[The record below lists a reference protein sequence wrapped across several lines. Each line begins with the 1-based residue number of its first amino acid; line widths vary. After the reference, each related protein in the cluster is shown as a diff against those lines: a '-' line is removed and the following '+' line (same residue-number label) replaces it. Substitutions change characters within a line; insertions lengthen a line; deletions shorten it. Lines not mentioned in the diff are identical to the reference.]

1 MRATR
6 SIVICTTPRSGST
19 LLCRYLAATGHAG
32 NPQEYL
38 LESALPVLYERQGAR
53 DFPSYFEALLSRE
66 ATPNGVFAIKL
77 MGVPDGFEGYLAR
90 LRELPGLGD
99 PERPPP
105 ELLAAAFPG
114 VRYVWLTRRDRL
126 RQALSLLRAQASGR
140 WQSTQAAP
148 RSPIAAAGEGP
159 GGAPDLGAVDDAIT
173 DLVSWDAAWEGFFAQ
188 AGVRPVS
195 LVYEDLV
202 RDPRATLHE
211 LLAALG
217 IALPAEWKPGPP
229 ERSRLADETTERWLS
244 AYRREAKRARARAR
258 RRAAAVDAGEY
269 LRPETLSA
277 RELGRRVPASR
288 LLKALLARLLGGGRA
303 PAARAAS
310 EPSDVDPG

>member
-19 LLCRYLAATGHAG
+19 LLCRYLAATGCAG

-38 LESALPVLYERQGAR
+38 LEPALPVLQERQGAR
-53 DFPSYFEALLSRE
+53 DFPGYFEALLSRQV
-66 ATPNGVFAIKL
+66 TPNGVFSIKL
-77 MGVPDGFEGYLAR
+77 MGVPDVFEGYLAR

-99 PERPPP
+99 PERPAP

-114 VRYVWLTRRDRL
+114 VRYVWLTRRDRT

-148 RSPIAAAGEGP
+148 AAPAAP
-159 GGAPDLGAVDDAIT
+159 KAAGAPDLGAVDDAVG
-173 DLVSWDAAWEGFFAQ
+173 DLVSWDAAWESFFAQ
-188 AGVRPVS
+188 AGVRPVN

-202 RDPRATLHE
+202 RDPSATLHE
-211 LLAALG
+211 LLAALE

-229 ERSRLADETTERWLS
+229 ERSRLADETTERWL
-244 AYRREAKRARARAR
+244 ATYRREAKRARAGAR
-258 RRAAAVDAGEY
+258 RRAAAVDSGEY
-269 LRPETLSA
+269 LRAETLPA
-277 RELGRRVPASR
+277 RELARRLPTSR
-288 LLKALLARLLGGGRA
+288 LLKALLAKL
-303 PAARAAS
+303 
-310 EPSDVDPG
+310 PGLRQRRP